1 MSPVPEQV
9 VPVYAF
15 PPLEVHCVTL
25 PHSPFKSLETPLS
38 RILLPSFVIS
48 LVLLPALSVQTPYFI
63 AFPLAAPPA
72 DPPPPV
78 VPPVLIPAGATVCFS
93 SSFPWPAAGASPDNP
108 ISALLSSSLPAAVFV
123 EARISAIEPSV
134 LTILN
139 ESVFDSLPLATA
151 SCLLTFPSLDTP
163 TAIAPRELYT
173 SCTKYNI
180 FTVSCSPLL
189 ASRGASITGLVK
201 SNWMGLSETTNGIAI
216 SLPPALSGSVSLTV

>member
-63 AFPLAAPPA
+63 APPLVPPAAPPA
-72 DPPPPV
+72 DTPPPV
-78 VPPVLIPAGATVCFS
+78 VPPVLIPAGATDCF
-93 SSFPWPAAGASPDNP
+93 F
-108 ISALLSSSLPAAVFV
+108 F
-123 EARISAIEPSV
+123 
-134 LTILN
+134 
-139 ESVFDSLPLATA
+139 SLPLATA

-163 TAIAPRELYT
+163 TAIAPRELST

>member
-15 PPLEVHCVTL
+15 PQLEVHCVTL

-38 RILLPSFVIS
+38 KTVKPAFVIS

-63 AFPLAAPPA
+63 APPL
-72 DPPPPV
+72 

-163 TAIAPRELYT
+163 TAIAPRELST